1 MDTYGVRGISL
12 TQALTTL
19 RVLITL
25 RFGVWLLLTFL
36 ILSSI
41 EHQKIE
47 YDTTIESQWIDNC
60 VYCIVRLNYGNH
72 QKV

>member
-47 YDTTIESQWIDNC
+47 YDTTIESQ
-60 VYCIVRLNYGNH
+60 
-72 QKV
+72 